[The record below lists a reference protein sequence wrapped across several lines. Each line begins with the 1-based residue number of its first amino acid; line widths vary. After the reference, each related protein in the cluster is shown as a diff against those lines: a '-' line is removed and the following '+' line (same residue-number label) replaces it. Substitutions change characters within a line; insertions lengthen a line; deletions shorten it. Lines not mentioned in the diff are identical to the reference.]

1 MPKHQLLAF
10 LTAALAAA
18 ATASASSALSEIAK
32 SPSPSGGG
40 TVDPASGGDGG
51 GVCAYSADAELTF
64 NTSDADR
71 CCECFHNTCDLVAAN
86 CPLGTSGTNL
96 VNYFAIHYCAFG
108 EAQPVGYI
116 FLAVITFVVFS
127 LLGTTADNFF
137 VVQLETLSQN
147 LKLSPTTAAITL
159 LAIGNSAPDVFSDLA
174 AVGNSDFAL
183 ALGELMGASM
193 FLTTVVLAA
202 VILYATQDGK
212 ECTVDKTPIRDIL
225 SFAVVLAALFVFV
238 VTGDK
243 VTTDEALCIIGAYI
257 IYVICVI
264 VYEKKYGAPSD
275 GARETSNS
283 SLIWSRRSTS
293 SQSVLENGLET
304 GLIKSHSSVQ
314 APEQITKAGEE
325 ETSSVQAPEQITK
338 AGEEEMEDNLIG
350 LDWDSTA
357 SIYDKVVF
365 IAEYPFSFLRWL
377 SIPSADNS
385 WSSRRRF
392 MAHVVPIGATVI
404 VYLDFSPMWTGGTPY
419 DGFGGFF
426 WLFMILS
433 YFVGTA
439 MFQLS
444 KDDEL
449 PKWSWVLVALAFLST
464 VAWLDLLG
472 NECVAVLESI
482 GVITGLTDTAAGHSI
497 LGVTLLAWANSIGDF
512 VADTAVTKA
521 GKPEMGVSSV
531 FASPMLTCCL
541 GIGISTLIT
550 CFQSGKGYVDTVLDS
565 ELSLSFVFMTISLCS
580 SLAVIVGSG
589 FKLPRWYAFYLF
601 ALYAAYM
608 LFSILTVLEVFALIP
623 GREPSGDDQASKCPI
638 Y

>member
-1 MPKHQLLAF
+1 M
-10 LTAALAAA
+10 
-18 ATASASSALSEIAK
+18 
-32 SPSPSGGG
+32 
-40 TVDPASGGDGG
+40 
-51 GVCAYSADAELTF
+51 
-64 NTSDADR
+64 
-71 CCECFHNTCDLVAAN
+71 
-86 CPLGTSGTNL
+86 
-96 VNYFAIHYCAFG
+96 
-108 EAQPVGYI
+108 
-116 FLAVITFVVFS
+116 
-127 LLGTTADNFF
+127 
-137 VVQLETLSQN
+137 
-147 LKLSPTTAAITL
+147 
-159 LAIGNSAPDVFSDLA
+159 
-174 AVGNSDFAL
+174 
-183 ALGELMGASM
+183 
-193 FLTTVVLAA
+193 
-202 VILYATQDGK
+202 
-212 ECTVDKTPIRDIL
+212 
-225 SFAVVLAALFVFV
+225 
-238 VTGDK
+238 
-243 VTTDEALCIIGAYI
+243 
-257 IYVICVI
+257 
-264 VYEKKYGAPSD
+264 YEKKYGAPSD

-304 GLIKSHSSVQ
+304 GLIKSH
-314 APEQITKAGEE
+314 
-325 ETSSVQAPEQITK
+325 SSVQAPEQITK

-482 GVITGLTDTAAGHSI
+482 GVITGLTGTAAGHSI